1 MAPTFTNIPP
11 LQSVEATTPME
22 MLEADCVDL
31 SKYPIQKDGKE
42 FKHVFVSDMCDVK
55 VIPLIL
61 WLV

>member
-31 SKYPIQKDGKE
+31 LKYPIQKDGNE
-42 FKHVFVSDMCDVK
+42 FKHVLSVTCVMS
-55 VIPLIL
+55 
-61 WLV
+61 W